1 MSIFLSLKHN
11 QTILLFLTPKN
22 FHVLSKIAYV
32 IMCMYLHL
40 SSAKHYFGN
49 RFFYS
54 KSSSKSPLSLSRVTD
69 LQSVCLHVWLKV
81 FTSCLCCWSWA
92 AKRSGT
98 DTVQKQDATAFYL
111 LCCRWIYLPEH
122 RGRGFCFLNNKNTKH
137 SLLCSGESQSFKRA
151 VAITLWL
158 H

>member
-32 IMCMYLHL
+32 IMCMYIHL

-54 KSSSKSPLSLSRVTD
+54 KSSSKSPLSLSHVID
-69 LQSVCLHVWLKV
+69 LQLVFLHVWFKV
-81 FTSCLCCWSWA
+81 FTSCLCWWCWA
-92 AKRSGT
+92 AKSSGT
-98 DTVQKQDATAFYL
+98 NAVQNRMPQHFICSAAGGFTSLNTGDRAFAFQQQKYKIL
-111 LCCRWIYLPEH
+111 SPLFWRKPE
-122 RGRGFCFLNNKNTKH
+122 L
-137 SLLCSGESQSFKRA
+137 
-151 VAITLWL
+151 
-158 H
+158 

>member
-32 IMCMYLHL
+32 IMCMYIHL

-54 KSSSKSPLSLSRVTD
+54 KSSSKSPLSLSHVID
-69 LQSVCLHVWLKV
+69 LQLVFLHVWFKML
-81 FTSCLCCWSWA
+81 SCKEFRDQRCS
-92 AKRSGT
+92 
-98 DTVQKQDATAFYL
+98 KQDATTFYL

-122 RGRGFCFLNNKNTKH
+122 RGWGFCFSTTKIQNTLSFVLEKARTLNVLLH
-137 SLLCSGESQSFKRA
+137 SHCDCIS
-151 VAITLWL
+151 
-158 H
+158 